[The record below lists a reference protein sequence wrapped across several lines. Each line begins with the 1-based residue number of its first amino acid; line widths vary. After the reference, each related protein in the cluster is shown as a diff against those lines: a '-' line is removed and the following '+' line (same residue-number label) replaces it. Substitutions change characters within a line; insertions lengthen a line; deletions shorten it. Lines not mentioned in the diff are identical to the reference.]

1 MSIEEIIEYIVILLL
16 IDEDITKELHYA
28 IRRESEPTRQF
39 LNHCL
44 NIHAIDLLAFV
55 HTRTD
60 TKPRRLICIEGKII
74 SEPFRNNYVYVL
86 QMAKGWGKF
95 FR

>member
-16 IDEDITKELHYA
+16 INKDIAEELHYA

-44 NIHAIDLLAFV
+44 NIDAIDHFAFID
-55 HTRTD
+55 TRTD
-60 TKPRRLICIEGKII
+60 TKPRRPICSKGKMI
-74 SEPFRNNYVYVL
+74 SEPFRNNYVYIL
-86 QMAKGWGKF
+86 
-95 FR
+95 